1 MKVIQQI
8 FLQVSHSFVACLR
21 LFLGYYLKQNDNRA
35 YMHGQR
41 DRRTQLNDL
50 EALILL
56 KEVWDE
62 GNKCTSRYRLI

>member
-1 MKVIQQI
+1 
-8 FLQVSHSFVACLR
+8 
-21 LFLGYYLKQNDNRA
+21 
-35 YMHGQR
+35 MHGQR